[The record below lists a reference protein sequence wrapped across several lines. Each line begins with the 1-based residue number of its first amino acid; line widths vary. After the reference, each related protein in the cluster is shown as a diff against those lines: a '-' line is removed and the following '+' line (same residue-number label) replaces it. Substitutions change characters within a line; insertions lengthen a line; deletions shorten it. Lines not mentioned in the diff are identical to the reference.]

1 MAKQLIFGNTPVPYT
16 VSWSGEEEIYLGNC
30 PSSKRL
36 SICQVSNRGA
46 GKPKFGAPHMMRQ
59 REAIAKCLCDLCG
72 KSIRNSTKVSLS
84 QARPQGHAASPF
96 DILQVEP
103 LLHRKCAAIC
113 MEWCPSLK
121 SQLARGDLK
130 IRQVQSHGC
139 QFALYSEQGVFEAVG
154 VRKKAVSHAKVHLQ
168 KYTER
173 NLAWLTR

>member
-1 MAKQLIFGNTPVPYT
+1 MAKQLYFGKTPVPYT
-16 VSWSGEEEIYLGNC
+16 VSWTGEDRIYLGKC
-30 PSSKRL
+30 PIAKRDA
-36 SICQVSNRGA
+36 ICQDVARGL

-84 QARPQGHAASPF
+84 QARPQDHAARSG

-103 LLHRKCAAIC
+103 LLHRECAAIC

-121 SQLARGDLK
+121 DQLASGDLR
-130 IRQVQSHGC
+130 IRQVRSHGC

-154 VRKKAVSHAKVHLQ
+154 IRQKAVSHAKVHLQ

-173 NLAWLTR
+173 DLAWLIR